1 MINADLAA
9 LRQNYSRSE
18 LDETSVAADPFEQ
31 FAAWMNDALET
42 GITEPTAMT
51 LSTVA
56 ADGSP
61 SSRIVLLK
69 GADTEGF
76 VFFTNYESQK
86 GRELAANPHAVIHFF
101 WPDLE
106 RQVNVS
112 GPVERISVEES
123 DEYFATRPFE
133 SRIGAWASH
142 QSETIA
148 SRMILEERVNELSK
162 KYAGGD
168 VPRPPHWGGFRL
180 TPGRFEFW
188 QGRPSR
194 LHDRI
199 CYHRHN
205 GGWKITRLSP

>member
-18 LDETSVAADPFEQ
+18 LDETSVAADPSEQ
-31 FAAWMNDALET
+31 FVAWMNDALET

-51 LSTVA
+51 LLTVA

-69 GADTEGF
+69 GADTDGF

-86 GRELAANPHAVIHFF
+86 GRELASNPHAVIHFF

-112 GPVERISVEES
+112 GTVERISVEES
-123 DEYFATRPFE
+123 DDYFATRPFE

-148 SRMILEERVNELSK
+148 SRMILDARVNELSK
-162 KYAGGD
+162 KYAAGD

>member
-18 LDETSVAADPFEQ
+18 LDETSVAADPSEQ
-31 FAAWMNDALET
+31 FVAWMNDALET

-51 LSTVA
+51 LLTVA

-69 GADTEGF
+69 GADTDGF

-86 GRELAANPHAVIHFF
+86 GRELASNPHAVIHFF

-112 GPVERISVEES
+112 GTVERISVEES
-123 DEYFATRPFE
+123 DEYFTTRPFV